1 MDKKKRTAE
10 IKKLISREYKIFLEE
25 ERLTSLPITVYE
37 KACNFSEKIIRV
49 KPDKKSGKRLQDA
62 IDFTHLKATPT
73 GIVSFT
79 FLFLIMVLIPTF
91 LLVFLGFFGYGMLL
105 LLIGMILTYYI
116 YYYPIKLKTTYT
128 MMVGSDIVTFILY
141 SVIYMRNNPSLEG
154 AVKFAA
160 ENITGSIGY
169 ELKKM
174 LWDVEVGNYLSMEE
188 ALTDY
193 TKKWSANRHFVESVQ
208 LMTSSMKQVG
218 EKRLNMLEE
227 AVNIILEGNREDAK
241 HFNQSLRLPVT
252 VVHALGI
259 ILPVMGL
266 VLFPI
271 IAVFLHVNAV
281 VLFIGYDII
290 LPFMLYFIIMNI
302 LSVRPATFSNVDI
315 SENPNVPPKGRFRFK
330 KKFVRAWP
338 IAAIIGIL
346 IILFGLF
353 LYSNESID
361 SKNFEGITP
370 AIVITFGLALGFAL
384 YFILTSSQKMKLRSE
399 TMQIEGEFAE
409 ALFQLGNQVSSGRP
423 IEMAMENTL
432 ARIKTLK
439 IKELFSKAINN
450 MKLLGFTFQQA
461 FFEEKYGA
469 VRYYPSKLI
478 KSVMR
483 TVVESSKKGIV
494 VASNSML
501 SISKYLKNLHTTQEE
516 VRDSLNEVVG
526 SLKFQGFFLT
536 PMISGT
542 VATLAIIIIRILKQ
556 LGDQAPALG
565 TSIPMISEFSQ
576 IPISPFQFI
585 FVVAIYMIESSFI
598 ISMFINTIENGEDP
612 IGRAN
617 VTGYTL
623 IIGFVVFTVSLL
635 MTLTMFG
642 PLISSVTSA

>member
-1 MDKKKRTAE
+1 MDKKKRSAE
-10 IKKLISREYKIFLEE
+10 IRRLISREYKIFLEE
-25 ERLTSLPITVYE
+25 ERLTSLPITIYE

-49 KPDKKSGKRLQDA
+49 KPDKKSAKKLQDA
-62 IDFTHLKATPT
+62 IDFTHLKATPN
-73 GIVSFT
+73 GVVSFT

-105 LLIGMILTYYI
+105 MLLGMILTYYI

-128 MMVGSDIVTFILY
+128 MLVGSDIVTFVLY

-160 ENITGSIGY
+160 ENITGNIGY

-174 LWDVEVGNYLSMEE
+174 LWDVEVGNYLSMED

-193 TKKWSANRHFVESVQ
+193 TKKWSSNRHFVEAVQ

-227 AVNIILEGNREDAK
+227 AVNIILEGNREEAK
-241 HFNQSLRLPVT
+241 HFNQSLRMPVT

-271 IAVFLHVNAV
+271 VAVFLHVNAI

-290 LPFMLYFIIMNI
+290 LPFMLYFIIINI
-302 LSVRPATFSNVDI
+302 LSVRPATFSSVDI
-315 SENPNVPPKGRFRFK
+315 SENPNVPPKGRFRFG

-338 IAAIIGIL
+338 VAVIISIAIVALGI
-346 IILFGLF
+346 F
-353 LYSNESID
+353 LYFSESTD
-361 SKNFEGITP
+361 AKNFEGITS
-370 AIVITFGLALGFAL
+370 ALVITFGIAIGMAL
-384 YFILTSSQKMKLRSE
+384 YFILTSSQKMKLRTD

-423 IEMAMENTL
+423 IEMSMENTM

-439 IKELFSKAINN
+439 IKDLFSRAASN
-450 MKLLGFTFQQA
+450 MKMLGFTFQQA
-461 FFEEKYGA
+461 FFDEKYGA
-469 VRYYPSKLI
+469 TRFYPSKLI

-501 SISKYLKNLHTTQEE
+501 SISKYLKNLHATQEE

-556 LGDQAPALG
+556 LGDQAPVIG
-565 TSIPMISEFSQ
+565 TSIPMISEFSK
-576 IPISPFQFI
+576 IPITPFQFI

-623 IIGFVVFTVSLL
+623 IVGFVVFSISLL
-635 MTLTMFG
+635 LTLTMFG
-642 PLISSVTSA
+642 PLISSVITS